1 MYFLDN
7 IKKEENQILELN
19 KIIKKDIIITKENA
33 ITLINNKNTFL
44 KEIGRIDLT
53 NTIIENI
60 IITFIDSPYIEKDN
74 YLNVLISL
82 TETFI
87 TYEHIFSKK
96 LSSEE
101 ILNYLKDEFAKNE
114 GCIDL
119 LNNDSLEKLCDKLC

>member
-19 KIIKKDIIITKENA
+19 KIIKKDIIITEENA
-33 ITLINNKNTFL
+33 ITLINSKNTFL

-74 YLNVLISL
+74 YLNILISL

>member
-7 IKKEENQILELN
+7 LKKEENQILELN
-19 KIIKKDIIITKENA
+19 KIIKKDIIITEENA
-33 ITLINNKNTFL
+33 ITLINSKNTFL

-53 NTIIENI
+53 NTIVENI

-74 YLNVLISL
+74 YLDLFIAS

-114 GCIDL
+114 GSIEL
-119 LNNDSLEKLCDKLC
+119 LNNDSLEKLRDQLC

>member
-74 YLNVLISL
+74 YLNILISL
-82 TETFI
+82 IETFI